1 MKYPLPSVQGGW
13 QNFFS
18 AKGPEM
24 QLRNCISSLK
34 LRLGPGNAVVQPH
47 FQFYTQPWVE
57 MQSHNC
63 ISSLIFSLELGNA
76 VAQLH
81 FWFDTQTWAWGLG
94 LCI

>member
-24 QLRNCISSLK
+24 QLHNRISSLK
-34 LRLGPGNAVVQPH
+34 LSLGPGNAVVQLH
-47 FQFYTQPWVE
+47 FWFDTWPWG
-57 MQSHNC
+57 
-63 ISSLIFSLELGNA
+63 GNA

-81 FWFDTQTWAWGLG
+81 FYAQP
-94 LCI
+94 